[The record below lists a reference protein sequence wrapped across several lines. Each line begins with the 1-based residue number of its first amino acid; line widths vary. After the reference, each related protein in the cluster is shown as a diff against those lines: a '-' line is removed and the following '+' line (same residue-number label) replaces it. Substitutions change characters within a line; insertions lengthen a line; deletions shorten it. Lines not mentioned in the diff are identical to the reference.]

1 MNYKQLT
8 MKIIVVKGN
17 PNSGKTTSIRLVY
30 DLLLYKGATISKA
43 RGLGKTYADFDTEL
57 LYKEKRIAI
66 SSAGDVL
73 KNIHKTIKRHE
84 GCDILVTA
92 SRNFKQSSLDSIFAK
107 YDVEYIK
114 KENRGDEEN
123 IATANEILQLV
134 KLAL

>member
-1 MNYKQLT
+1 

-30 DLLLYKGATISKA
+30 DLLLYKGATISKP
-43 RGLGKTYADFDTEL
+43 RGSGKTYTDFDTEL

-73 KNIHKTIKRHE
+73 KNMHKTICRHK
-84 GCDILVTA
+84 GCDILIIA
-92 SRNFKQSSLDSIFAK
+92 SRNFKQSSLDEIFSK

-114 KENRGDEEN
+114 KEKRGDEEN
-123 IATANEILQLV
+123 ISTANEILRRAE
-134 KLAL
+134 LA